1 MRFSWSPIGVLPL
14 AAAMLGCTPP
24 PTQDLALADM
34 VPRSD
39 QASAEAPA
47 ATVYFEVGSATLN
60 AEAIAML
67 DRLAS
72 DPTRGG
78 WSRVTLSGHADR
90 SGSARL
96 NRQLSAARVAAVRAY
111 LVDSGVPAALMVAE
125 AFGKRQAK
133 SRIEAEDRR
142 VEIYV
147 TR

>member
-1 MRFSWSPIGVLPL
+1 MRFSWDLIRVLPL
-14 AAAMLGCTPP
+14 AVATLGCTPA
-24 PTQDLALADM
+24 PTQDLALSDM

-47 ATVYFEVGSATLN
+47 GTVYFEVGSATL
-60 AEAIAML
+60 ATDAIAVL
-67 DRLAS
+67 DRLAT

-96 NRQLSAARVAAVRAY
+96 NRRLSAARVEAVRQY
-111 LVDSGVPAALMVAE
+111 LVDAGVPAALMVAE
-125 AFGKRQAK
+125 AFGKRQAR
-133 SRIEAEDRR
+133 SRVEAEDRR